1 MVNIDN
7 YIERLKLKDNEAF
20 RYVYD
25 ETKRGVYAMIISIVK
40 DRQATEDLMQDTYIK
55 MLKNIDQFTSGRDFN
70 SWVVQIAKNTAL
82 DYYRKHQKTIITDP
96 IENIHII
103 DTVQAETSS
112 NAKND
117 YSLEEMIKPLNEEER
132 QIILLH
138 IVSEMKFK
146 TIAETMSKPLG
157 TILWMYQ
164 KALKKIKKS
173 LEGEDLS

>member
-1 MVNIDN
+1 MVNIDD

-55 MLKNIDQFTSGRDFN
+55 MLKNIDMFTPGRDFN
-70 SWVVQIAKNTAL
+70 SWIVQIAKNTAL
-82 DYYRKHQKTIITDP
+82 DYYRKHQKLIITDP
-96 IENIHII
+96 IADIHII
-103 DTVQAETSS
+103 DNVQTETSS
-112 NAKND
+112 NSNND

-138 IVSEMKFK
+138 LVSDMKFK
-146 TIAETMSKPLG
+146 SIAETMNKPLG